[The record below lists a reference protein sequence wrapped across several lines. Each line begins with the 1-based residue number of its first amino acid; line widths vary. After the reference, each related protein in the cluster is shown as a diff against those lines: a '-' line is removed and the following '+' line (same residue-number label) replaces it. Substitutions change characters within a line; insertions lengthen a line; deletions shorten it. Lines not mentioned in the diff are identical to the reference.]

1 LISPPLNLSTV
12 DNAMVGWWE
21 RVSASEVSN
30 HSLWIST
37 GERLP
42 EAGDYVQVSSLEPIG
57 IGEWTR
63 YRYIDLSEFSGED
76 LVYLAWRWEGTL
88 ADDWYIDDVEVRAL
102 GPDIITS
109 LSAVAPEPPLAPGDS
124 VTIEVTIENLTAG
137 SGDNLTM
144 SLDLPE
150 GGGQFDDATPT
161 VPTVDPMG
169 TVTVQA
175 TLNLDSDLAENRY
188 LPITVAI
195 ADDTIQWE
203 SSHSIL
209 IGTVSLFEA
218 ELSLNEPGDVEVV
231 LGVGDPENPTW
242 STEVWSDELEPGPQ
256 SIQLDVTDQ
265 FDLLPPQP
273 GSNRWFVQVE
283 SEVGLTVLSSRLN
296 YGEEVYE
303 AQENTVVF
311 PSFPEQI
318 FIPEPPAF
326 TVLSQSPVLA
336 HQVTTVYPFPFTF
349 KIVVPILKVK

>member
-1 LISPPLNLSTV
+1 
-12 DNAMVGWWE
+12 
-21 RVSASEVSN
+21 
-30 HSLWIST
+30 
-37 GERLP
+37 
-42 EAGDYVQVSSLEPIG
+42 
-57 IGEWTR
+57 
-63 YRYIDLSEFSGED
+63 
-76 LVYLAWRWEGTL
+76 
-88 ADDWYIDDVEVRAL
+88 
-102 GPDIITS
+102 
-109 LSAVAPEPPLAPGDS
+109 
-124 VTIEVTIENLTAG
+124 
-137 SGDNLTM
+137 M

-283 SEVGLTVLSSRLN
+283 SELG
-296 YGEEVYE
+296 
-303 AQENTVVF
+303 
-311 PSFPEQI
+311 
-318 FIPEPPAF
+318 
-326 TVLSQSPVLA
+326 
-336 HQVTTVYPFPFTF
+336 
-349 KIVVPILKVK
+349 